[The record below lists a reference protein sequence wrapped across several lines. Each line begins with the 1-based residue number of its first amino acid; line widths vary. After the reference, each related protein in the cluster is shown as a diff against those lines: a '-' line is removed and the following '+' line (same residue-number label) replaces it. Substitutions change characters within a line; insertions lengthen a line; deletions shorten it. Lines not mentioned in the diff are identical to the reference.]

1 MLKAIV
7 YDLDGTLIDSRAD
20 LAASVNA
27 ALVAMGLPELPLSTL
42 IQFVGGGAEM
52 LVRRSLAAARGAGER
67 AEALDDNLVV
77 NALPHW
83 HAAYAARLLDE
94 TKLYPGLAE
103 LVGMQ
108 TIPQAVLTNKPG
120 GYSRRILEGLGVAEA
135 FRFVIGGDEAPRK
148 PDPRGLLSLCEKMNA
163 RPGETLL
170 VGDSHFDVDAG
181 KAAGVPVCAVSWG
194 FDSREALERKQPEFL
209 VDSAGELGALLER
222 LAH

>member
-67 AEALDDNLVV
+67 AESLNDNLVV

-83 HAAYAARLLDE
+83 HAAYAAHLLDE

-103 LVGMQ
+103 LIGTQ
-108 TIPQAVLTNKPG
+108 TISQAVLTNKPG
-120 GYSRRILEGLGVAEA
+120 NYSRRILEGLGVSRA
-135 FRFVIGGDEAPRK
+135 FRFVVGGDEAPRK
-148 PDPRGLLSLCEKMNA
+148 PDPRGLLALCEKLEA
-163 RPGETLL
+163 QPSETLL

-181 KAAGVPVCAVSWG
+181 KAAGVSVCAVSWG
-194 FDSREALERKQPEFL
+194 FDSRAALEEKRPDFL
-209 VDSAGELGALLER
+209 VDGAAELAELLAR
-222 LAH
+222 LAG